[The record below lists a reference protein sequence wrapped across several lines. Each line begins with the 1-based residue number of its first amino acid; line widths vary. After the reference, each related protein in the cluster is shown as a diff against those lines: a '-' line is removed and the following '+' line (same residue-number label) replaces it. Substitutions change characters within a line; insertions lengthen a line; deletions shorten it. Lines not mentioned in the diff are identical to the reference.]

1 METDASTAQ
10 AGETIGSA
18 KTTILVD
25 LEDEDSANA
34 EKGVEPGRDRYGT
47 AIWYLPSARFPP
59 FSYLSEQ
66 KVSEDYACGLIVNRN
81 MDTVLQSDILS

>member
-47 AIWYLPSARFPP
+47 AI
-59 FSYLSEQ
+59 
-66 KVSEDYACGLIVNRN
+66 
-81 MDTVLQSDILS
+81 